1 MYRKIIFVSVYAF
14 FLLLS
19 SSVILSE
26 ELFGDSKVHAQK
38 QQQQQQVI
46 TSNEKSNCIKF
57 NSSTKQ
63 IFISCSSSAVGPVT
77 LTDISNKINNYGIL
91 EKQPQG
97 VWLLNANLVI
107 NNGSTLNIDPK
118 DTTWLKILSDE
129 KTPAY
134 GIYVHGGLKIDNVK
148 ITSWNPQTNTF
159 AMSSGSREN
168 SGPSTA
174 ICGSDCSNAL
184 KSKLT
189 HIGIPRPFISVEENT
204 TGTTNIT
211 NSEIAYLGYEGGY
224 GIKSSGLHYTG
235 GDGSIIRNNDI
246 HHLYFG
252 FYSASGV
259 GHIIIENNKIHDS
272 GHYGIDPHT
281 GTHDMIIRNNTVYN
295 NNGTAIICSV
305 NCHNITYDNN
315 TVYHNNGAGIVLS
328 RNTTQSV
335 AKNNFIHDQ
344 IKPILLD
351 QSNNNVI
358 YNNRILNTNTSG
370 ISLIDESSENK
381 IYNNFI
387 QNASNG
393 ISLKNDKGENMIH
406 GNSIYSNKIISSERK
421 AIDANSNITSTNMIE
436 HNNKIIK

>member
-1 MYRKIIFVSVYAF
+1 VYSKILFVSVYVPI
-14 FLLLS
+14 LLLS
-19 SSVILSE
+19 SSIILSE
-26 ELFGDSKVHAQK
+26 ELFGFSKAQA
-38 QQQQQQVI
+38 QQQQQIV
-46 TSNEKSNCIKF
+46 TPNGKSNCIKF
-57 NSSTKQ
+57 DSSTRQ

-77 LTDISNKINNYGIL
+77 LTDISNQINNYGIL
-91 EKQPQG
+91 DKQSQG

-107 NNGSTLNIDPK
+107 NNGSILTINPK
-118 DTTWLKILSDE
+118 DTIWLKILTDE

-148 ITSWNPQTNTF
+148 ITSWNPQTNTY
-159 AMSSGSREN
+159 AMSNGSREN

-189 HIGIPRPFISVEENT
+189 HIGIPRPFISIEENT

-281 GTHDMIIRNNTVYN
+281 GTHDMMIRNNIVYN

-305 NCHNITYDNN
+305 NCHNITYENN

-335 AKNNFIHDQ
+335 ARNNFIHDQ

-351 QSNNNVI
+351 QSNNNEI
-358 YNNRILNTNTSG
+358 YSNRILNTNTSG
-370 ISLIDESSENK
+370 ISLIDESSGNK

-387 QNASNG
+387 QNATNG
-393 ISLKNDKGENMIH
+393 ISLKNDKGENLIH

-421 AIDANSNITSTNMIE
+421 GIDANSNVTSTNIIE

>member
-1 MYRKIIFVSVYAF
+1 MNNSVSFVPAFILII
-14 FLLLS
+14 LS
-19 SSVILSE
+19 SLSIVILE
-26 ELFGDSKVHAQK
+26 QTELIKVHAQK
-38 QQQQQQVI
+38 QVV
-46 TSNEKSNCIKF
+46 TTNEKNDCINY
-57 NSSTKQ
+57 NSATKQ
-63 IFISCSSSAVGPVT
+63 ILISCKSKTVT
-77 LTDISNKINNYGIL
+77 LTDISNQINNYGIL
-91 EKQPQG
+91 DKQPQG

-107 NNGSTLNIDPK
+107 NNGSILNIDPT
-118 DTTWLKILSDE
+118 DTKWLKIITDE

-134 GIYVHGGLKIDNVK
+134 GIYVHGGLKIDKVK
-148 ITSWNPQTNTF
+148 ITSWNPRTNTY
-159 AMSSGSREN
+159 ALSNGSREN

-174 ICGSDCSNAL
+174 ICGSDCNNAL

-224 GIKSSGLHYTG
+224 GVKSSGLHYTG

-281 GTHDMIIRNNTVYN
+281 ETHDMVIRNNIVYD

-305 NCHNITYDNN
+305 NCHNITYENN

-351 QSNNNVI
+351 QSNNNQI
-358 YNNRILNTNTSG
+358 YSNRITNTNTSG
-370 ISLIDESSENK
+370 ISLIDDSSANK
-381 IYNNFI
+381 IHNNFI
-387 QNASNG
+387 QNTTNG
-393 ISLKNDKGENMIH
+393 ISLKNDKGENTIH
-406 GNSIYSNKIISSERK
+406 DNSIYSNKIISFERK
-421 AIDANSNITSTNMIE
+421 GIDANSNVTSTNVIE